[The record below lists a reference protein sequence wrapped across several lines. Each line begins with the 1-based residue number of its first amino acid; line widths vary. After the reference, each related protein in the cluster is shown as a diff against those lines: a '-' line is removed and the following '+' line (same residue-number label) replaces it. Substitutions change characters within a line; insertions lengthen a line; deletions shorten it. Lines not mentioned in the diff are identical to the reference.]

1 MPMALK
7 GLHVWQ
13 KVKDV
18 VLDDVHEQ
26 FVVCPH
32 NPDRLRRPSPSA
44 GARHSETLELAT
56 ASLVASRLHAPT
68 ECVTVDS
75 APQHVRAV
83 LRGALCRP
91 PAQRLVELHQ
101 RDLWTLRSADQGR
114 SDGRASI
121 S

>member
-75 APQHVRAV
+75 APQYVRVVRCAV
-83 LRGALCRP
+83 PTHRSATRR
-91 PAQRLVELHQ
+91 ASSARLV
-101 RDLWTLRSADQGR
+101 DVTSY
-114 SDGRASI
+114 
-121 S
+121 